1 MPIIALWQDSIL
13 CVIISI
19 TASCGTFI
27 EPQRSSAAR
36 VLQVSIWHIERSE
49 GDSPSFY

>member
-19 TASCGTFI
+19 NASCGTFNRTS
-27 EPQRSSAAR
+27 P
-36 VLQVSIWHIERSE
+36 IERSE
-49 GDSPSFY
+49 GTASFDLAY